1 MDYEDIGLQSPM
13 TKWNGTTVKTYSL
26 TLSVRKLAK
35 VSSIYDMPFKK
46 DQKPFKT
53 VKKQVSKPGNFQN
66 NCFCNWSS

>member
-1 MDYEDIGLQSPM
+1 MDYEYTALQSPM
-13 TKWNGTTVKTYSL
+13 AKWNGTTVTMYSL
-26 TLSVRKLAK
+26 ILSVRILAM

-66 NCFCNWSS
+66 N